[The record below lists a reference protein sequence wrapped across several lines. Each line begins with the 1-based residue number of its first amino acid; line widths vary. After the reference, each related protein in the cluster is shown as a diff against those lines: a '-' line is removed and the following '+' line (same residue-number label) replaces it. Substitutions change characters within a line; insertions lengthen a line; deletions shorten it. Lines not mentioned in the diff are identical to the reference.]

1 IAYACLS
8 PRTAIQA
15 LNCFA
20 EKTGYTIVA
29 FHANDRKGL
38 PIYHTNVMMCV
49 ADQYVVICMD
59 SITDTHEKELVE
71 QTIQQTG
78 KQIIPI
84 SFNQMEHFA
93 GNMLQ
98 VKNNKGEKLLIMSTQ
113 AYESLSDEQI
123 QMLEQYNRII
133 HSNITTIEKNGGGS
147 ARCMLA
153 EIFLPF
159 KITV

>member
-1 IAYACLS
+1 
-8 PRTAIQA
+8 
-15 LNCFA
+15 
-20 EKTGYTIVA
+20 
-29 FHANDRKGL
+29 
-38 PIYHTNVMMCV
+38 M
-49 ADQYVVICMD
+49 
-59 SITDTHEKELVE
+59 E

-113 AYESLSDEQI
+113 AFESLSDEQI